1 MSKACV
7 VVLHFRNLLESMNEK
22 QEQATVMF
30 EDNSGVVSLSRS
42 AKIIP
47 RIKHIDVKF
56 HHVRSLVA
64 DGVVDVTYI
73 KTELRRADILTKNL
87 GLISKRVGGR
97 MEMGDL
103 CRRNGLFSLLE
114 IMAVSVNLI
123 TPE

>member
-1 MSKACV
+1 MVYVDDILFTS
-7 VVLHFRNLLESMNEK
+7 
-22 QEQATVMF
+22 
-30 EDNSGVVSLSRS
+30 NSGAVSLSRG
-42 AKIIP
+42 AKITP
-47 RIKHIDVKF
+47 RTQHIDVKF